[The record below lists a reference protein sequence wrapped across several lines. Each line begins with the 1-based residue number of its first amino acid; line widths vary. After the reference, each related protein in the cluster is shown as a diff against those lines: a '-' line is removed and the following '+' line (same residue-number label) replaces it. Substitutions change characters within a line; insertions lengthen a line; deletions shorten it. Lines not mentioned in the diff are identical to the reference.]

1 MRRPAPRWFAP
12 LLAAPLLLAGC
23 GDQTNNKSEK
33 TGSNEEVG
41 TPQPTARVE
50 EAPDPLPA
58 LRAGT
63 SAPAEHAE
71 LKAALAAYRV
81 EGEAEYLEVK
91 IAVTG
96 DDLSLD
102 WDRLH
107 IELADAA
114 PGAVG
119 VMATGTGATEAV
131 LQIRRPKSPARPEAL
146 RGALYARRWDAGKNG
161 WVRVPFAAEGAPA
174 LADDAG
180 LQARWAEAMAQVLGD
195 AWNEPHPWK
204 QFASGRILTWLKGQP
219 GSKSLAGADLLR
231 NRPPRADLTQLMD
244 TTTGVLS
251 MQEALQH
258 DRGLRLPRAEGP
270 RTVAIADCKP
280 PPLAAHPFAAMQAAL
295 PNPGGGTV
303 EALAAVTPAEF
314 WYARVDDV
322 RLLLRLL
329 DEADTWITP
338 VVQVLQ
344 QNPEDRG
351 LTARYQRQLGLRRSD
366 LTRLFGHTVVG
377 EVAVVG
383 SDPYLREGTDVTLI
397 FALKQPEVFD
407 AELARQLEGYRGEI
421 AGVETTT
428 VTLSGVPVQR
438 AADPSGQIR
447 QHRARV
453 GELAFVSNSPGALA
467 RVLAAAQ
474 GQAPRLADEPDLKYM
489 LARDPGT
496 HQALAFLSDKF
507 IAAVVGPQQ
516 KILAARRQEALAELL
531 VPGYAALLHGWLFGH
546 APKDTKELTA
556 AGLLAA
562 DELKHADGAAITFA
576 PGQAARSSWGSPD
589 ALTPLIDLPPLEK
602 VSAVERDAYDN
613 FARTYQ
619 TYWQQFIDPV
629 AIRLDVRDEAASAVA
644 DVDVRVLPLISATDY
659 SEIASIVGDSRVTVT
674 AQDRGLS
681 AVWAVGADSGLRR
694 DMDQL
699 MRTLTGK
706 GDVGLGWLG
715 DWVMLGVDDRAG
727 LVGLLSQWDD
737 TAQLPPKR
745 ERDALQDL
753 ELWRSVGKFP
763 VYAIAEVKNP
773 TMLVATLAALKTT
786 VESVAPGMVEWGE
799 VARHRDLPIVRIG
812 VSPGAPLLP
821 DQAIARAFGIHYVQT
836 GAAIVVGLDR
846 PTITRVIDDLLDGR
860 LPKPGAATDPQ
871 FVVQTRTEVG
881 APLWTA
887 LLWMLQGQANT
898 ATKSALRSAEILLR
912 GDPQATANAGGL
924 ARLGLSYF
932 GFAPLNAHGTPEFVL
947 RPEGAA
953 DPLQGS
959 AIAPTFPALPIPGS
973 PIERLMQRLTAI
985 RGEVSFDKEPDAAGP
1000 NARSLHT
1007 KFSIHLGPQAP

>member
-1 MRRPAPRWFAP
+1 MRRLAPRWFAP
-12 LLAAPLLLAGC
+12 LLAAPLALAGC
-23 GDQTNNKSEK
+23 GTEKSEK
-33 TGSNEEVG
+33 TGPNEQV
-41 TPQPTARVE
+41 
-50 EAPDPLPA
+50 EAPPAARAEEPPEPLPA
-58 LRAGT
+58 LRTGT
-63 SAPAEHAE
+63 LAPAEHAE
-71 LKAALAAYRV
+71 LKGAIAAYRV
-81 EGEAEYLEVK
+81 EGEVEYVEVRLP
-91 IAVTG
+91 VTG

-107 IELADAA
+107 VELDGAG
-114 PGAVG
+114 PGHVG
-119 VMATGTGATEAV
+119 VLANGTGAPEAV
-131 LQIRRPKSPARPEAL
+131 VLVRRPKSAAAPEAV
-146 RGALYARRWDAGKNG
+146 RGALLARRWQDGRNE
-161 WVRVPFAAEGAPA
+161 WVRVPFGGAGPA
-174 LADDAG
+174 KQADDAG
-180 LQARWAEAMAQVLGD
+180 LVARWAEALAHVLGD
-195 AWNEPHPWK
+195 AWTEPHPWK
-204 QFASGRILTWLKGQP
+204 QFAAGRIATWLKKQP
-219 GSKSLAGADLLR
+219 GARAIAGSDLLR
-231 NRPPRADLTQLMD
+231 DRPARTDLSQLMD
-244 TTTGVLS
+244 TTTGVMS

-258 DRGLRLPRAEGP
+258 DRGLRLSRETGP
-270 RTVAIADCKP
+270 RTVALADLKP

-295 PNPGGGTV
+295 PNPNGG
-303 EALAAVTPAEF
+303 AAEPLTAATPAEF

-338 VVQVLQ
+338 VVQILQ

-366 LTRLFGHTVVG
+366 LAKLFGHTVVG
-377 EVAVVG
+377 EVAIVG

-397 FALKQPEVFD
+397 FALKQAEVFD
-407 AELARQLEGYRGEI
+407 AELTRQLDGYRAEVAGIEATTVKL
-421 AGVETTT
+421 AGVE
-428 VTLSGVPVQR
+428 VQR
-438 AADPSGQIR
+438 AADPDGQVR

-453 GELAFVSNSPGALA
+453 GDLAFVSNSPGALA

-562 DELKHADGAAITFA
+562 DELKHAGGEAIAFT
-576 PGQAARSSWGSPD
+576 PGQAARSRWGSPE
-589 ALTPLIDLPPLEK
+589 ALTPIVDLPAVEK
-602 VSAVERDAYDN
+602 VSEAERSAYDN
-613 FARTYQ
+613 FALGYQ
-619 TYWQQFIDPV
+619 NYWRQFIDPV
-629 AIRLDVRDEAASAVA
+629 AIRLDVRDAAEGAIA

-659 SEIASIVGDSRVTVT
+659 SQIESVVGKSRVTVT
-674 AQDRGLS
+674 ASDRGLQ
-681 AVWAVGADSGLRR
+681 AVWAVGQDSELRR

-715 DWVMLGVDDRAG
+715 DWVMLGLDDRAG

-745 ERDALQDL
+745 ERNQLEDL
-753 ELWRSVGKFP
+753 ELWQQIGKFP
-763 VYAIAEVKNP
+763 GYAIAEVKNP
-773 TMLVATLAALKTT
+773 TTLVATLAAIKTT
-786 VESVAPGMVEWGE
+786 VESVAPGMVAWDP

-812 VSPGAPLLP
+812 VNPGAPLLP
-821 DQAIARAFGIHYVQT
+821 DKAIAEAFGIHYVQT

-846 PTITRVIDDLLDGR
+846 PTVTRVIDDLLDGR
-860 LPKPGAATDPQ
+860 LPKAGAATDPQ
-871 FVVQTRTEVG
+871 FVLQTRTAVG

-898 ATKSALRSAEILLR
+898 ASKSALRSAEILLR
-912 GDPQATANAGGL
+912 GDPAATQSSEGL
-924 ARLGLSYF
+924 ARLGLQYF
-932 GFAPLNAHGTPEFVL
+932 GFAPLNAHGTPEFTL

-959 AIAPTFPALPIPGS
+959 AIAPTFPPLPIPGS
-973 PIERLMQRLTAI
+973 PIERLMQRLTAV
-985 RGEVSFDKEPDAAGP
+985 RGEVAFDKEPEAAGP
-1000 NARSLHT
+1000 DARSLHT
-1007 KFSIHLGPQAP
+1007 KFSLHLGPAPN

>member
-12 LLAAPLLLAGC
+12 LLAAPLFAGC
-23 GDQTNNKSEK
+23 GDEAGNKSEK
-33 TGSNEEVG
+33 TGPNEQVETG
-41 TPQPTARVE
+41 PRARVE
-50 EAPDPLPA
+50 VAADPVPA

-71 LKAALAAYRV
+71 LKAALTAYRV

-91 IAVTG
+91 IGVAG

-107 IELADAA
+107 IELEDAK

-119 VMATGTGATEAV
+119 VMATATGASEVV
-131 LQIRRPKSPARPEAL
+131 LQIRRPKSPAPPEAL
-146 RGALYARRWDAGKNG
+146 RGALYARRWEAGRIG
-161 WVRVPFAAEGAPA
+161 WVRVPFAALGAPA
-174 LADDAG
+174 VAADAG
-180 LQARWAEAMAQVLGD
+180 LQARWAEALAQVLGD
-195 AWNEPHPWK
+195 PWNEPHPWK
-204 QFASGRILTWLKGQP
+204 QFAAGRILTWLKGQP
-219 GSKSLAGADLLR
+219 GAKSLAGADLLR
-231 NRPPRADLTQLMD
+231 NRPARTDLTQLMD

-270 RTVAIADCKP
+270 RAVAIADCKP

-295 PNPGGGTV
+295 PNPGGGAA
-303 EALAAVTPAEF
+303 EPLAAATPAEF

-329 DEADTWITP
+329 DEADAWITP

-344 QNPEDRG
+344 QSAEDRG

-421 AGVETTT
+421 AGVETTI
-428 VTLSGVPVQR
+428 VTLAGVPVQR

-447 QHRARV
+447 QYRARV

-474 GQAPRLADEPDLKYM
+474 GQAPRLADQPDLKYM

-496 HQALAFLSDKF
+496 HQALAFLSDRF

-531 VPGYAALLHGWLFGH
+531 VPGYAALLYGWLFGH
-546 APKDTKELTA
+546 APKDTQELTA
-556 AGLLAA
+556 AGLLAP
-562 DELKHADGAAITFA
+562 DELKHADGAAIAFA
-576 PGQAARSSWGSPD
+576 PGQAARSAWGSPD

-602 VSAVERDAYDN
+602 VSAAERDAYDN
-613 FARTYQ
+613 FARGYQ
-619 TYWQQFIDPV
+619 NYWQQFIDPV
-629 AIRLDVRDEAASAVA
+629 AIRLDVRDEGARAAV

-659 SEIASIVGDSRVTVT
+659 SEIEAVVGKTRVAV
-674 AQDRGLS
+674 AAAEDHGLS

-694 DMDQL
+694 DLDQL

-745 ERDALQDL
+745 EREALQDL
-753 ELWRSVGKFP
+753 ELWRQVGKFP
-763 VYAIAEVKNP
+763 VYAVAEVKNP
-773 TMLVATLAALKTT
+773 TTLVATLAALRTT
-786 VESVAPGMVEWGE
+786 VESVAPGMVQWGE
-799 VARHRDLPIVRIG
+799 VARHRDLPIVRVG

-821 DQAIARAFGIHYVQT
+821 DKAIADAFGIHYVQT

-860 LPKPGAATDPQ
+860 LPKVGAANDPQ
-871 FVVQTRTEVG
+871 FTVQMRTARY

-898 ATKSALRSAEILLR
+898 AAKSALRSAEILLR
-912 GDPQATANAGGL
+912 GDPQTTASDGGL
-924 ARLGLSYF
+924 ARLGLAYF
-932 GFAPLNAHGTPEFVL
+932 GFAPLDSLGASYFVL

-959 AIAPTFPALPIPGS
+959 AIAPTFPMLPIPDS
-973 PIERLMQRLTAI
+973 PIGRLMERLTAI
-985 RGEVSFDKEPDAAGP
+985 RGEVSFDEEPEAAGP
-1000 NARSLHT
+1000 DARSLHT
-1007 KFSIHLGPQAP
+1007 KFSIHLGPQKP